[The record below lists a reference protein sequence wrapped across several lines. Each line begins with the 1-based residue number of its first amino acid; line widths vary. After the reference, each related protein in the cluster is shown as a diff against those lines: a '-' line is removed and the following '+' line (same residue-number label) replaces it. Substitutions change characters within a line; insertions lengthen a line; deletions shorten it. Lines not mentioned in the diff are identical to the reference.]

1 MRGPLKN
8 QCSTE
13 FFSQRRPSFPRYLS
27 NSLGDSAVIRDCTL
41 LFENLPKLA
50 ASGAATVFD
59 VAECMR
65 VMFEHASA
73 AVSAAVATIM
83 PVPRCFE
90 VFAADFIV
98 DSRGRPW
105 LLEVHVS
112 DALFGS
118 YGLRRFCVIDFSR

>member
-1 MRGPLKN
+1 M
-8 QCSTE
+8 
-13 FFSQRRPSFPRYLS
+13 
-27 NSLGDSAVIRDCTL
+27 GDSAVIRDCTL

-50 ASGAATVFD
+50 ASGDATVFD
-59 VAECMR
+59 VVECMR

-73 AVSAAVATIM
+73 AVSAAVDTIM

-98 DSRGRPW
+98 DSKGRPW
-105 LLEVHVS
+105 LHEVHVS